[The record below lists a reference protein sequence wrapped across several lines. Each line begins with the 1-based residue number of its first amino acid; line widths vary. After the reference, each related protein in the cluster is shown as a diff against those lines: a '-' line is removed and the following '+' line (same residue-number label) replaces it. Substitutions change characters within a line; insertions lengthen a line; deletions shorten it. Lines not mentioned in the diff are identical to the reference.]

1 MREARRDGYDE
12 ALLLDTDGYVSEGS
26 SENLFIVRDG
36 ELLQPDSASALD
48 GITRRTVC
56 TLAAEAG
63 LIVRSKRI
71 TRDEVYCADEV
82 FLTGTAAE
90 ITPVVE
96 VDARRIGS
104 GKPGPVTQAL
114 QAAYFACV
122 QGRSASHDDWL
133 TMA

>member
-1 MREARRDGYDE
+1 M
-12 ALLLDTDGYVSEGS
+12 
-26 SENLFIVRDG
+26 
-36 ELLQPDSASALD
+36 
-48 GITRRTVC
+48 
-56 TLAAEAG
+56 
-63 LIVRSKRI
+63 IVRSKRI